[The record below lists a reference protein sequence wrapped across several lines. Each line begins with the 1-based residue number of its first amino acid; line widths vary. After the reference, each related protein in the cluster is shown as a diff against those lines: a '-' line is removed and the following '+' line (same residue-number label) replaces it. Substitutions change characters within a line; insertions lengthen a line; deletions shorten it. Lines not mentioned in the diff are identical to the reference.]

1 MDMRTGEIMTEEEML
16 KRVNNKPQDAKWYKT
31 IPDGYAD
38 ELSAMNR
45 ADRRAWMKRNKHLIK
60 DSTK

>member
-1 MDMRTGEIMTEEEML
+1 MRSGEIITQDEMQ
-16 KRVNNKPQDAKWYKT
+16 KRIGNKPQDAKWYKE
-31 IPDGYAD
+31 IPDGYLD

-45 ADRRAWMKRNKHLIK
+45 KDRRAWMKRNKHLIK